1 VGLTYALGEG
11 RQTLLRASYARFAEQ
26 IENTDVF
33 RINPVSTAYAYFLHT
48 DVNVN
53 SRFDAGEPVRLFAFA
68 GFNPDDPAA
77 LVNPNVNDPGLDP
90 QMTDE
95 LILGV
100 EHSLMPELVVGI
112 QGTYRLITDVHE
124 LRGLLDPSACAAG
137 VGARGPAG
145 TCMITRNDYV
155 QVDTFAGTLPD
166 GTPYS
171 VPVFDLTAAATDAD
185 TGGSLLVNSEAERE
199 YMGVNV
205 NFTKRLSNRWMARG
219 YLNWAET
226 IWNLDDGFFLFDDP
240 TNISGSFDD
249 DGAVFA
255 EQSAGSGN
263 KGDIWLQSTWS
274 ANLNGMYQVAPDR
287 PWGFNLAA
295 NLFARE
301 GYPLPYFRNFTGNE
315 GTKAVQVVNEF
326 DQFRTDDILTTDLR
340 VEKDIPFAE
349 NLSATISLD
358 AFNVFNENY
367 VLQRERN
374 LGLGSANFLDETLSP
389 RIYRLGF
396 RLNWR

>member
-1 VGLTYALGEG
+1 
-11 RQTLLRASYARFAEQ
+11 
-26 IENTDVF
+26 
-33 RINPVSTAYAYFLHT
+33 
-48 DVNVN
+48 
-53 SRFDAGEPVRLFAFA
+53 
-68 GFNPDDPAA
+68 
-77 LVNPNVNDPGLDP
+77 
-90 QMTDE
+90 
-95 LILGV
+95 
-100 EHSLMPELVVGI
+100 
-112 QGTYRLITDVHE
+112 
-124 LRGLLDPSACAAG
+124 
-137 VGARGPAG
+137 
-145 TCMITRNDYV
+145 MITRNDYV

-287 PWGFNLAA
+287 PWGFNLSASVQ
-295 NLFARE
+295 ARE
-301 GYPLPYFRNFTGNE
+301 GYPIVYFDTTVTSDDENRNIGVLT
-315 GTKAVQVVNEF
+315 
-326 DQFRTDDILTTDLR
+326 DYDDFRLDDVATVDLR
-340 VEKDIPFAE
+340 VEKEFA
-349 NLSATISLD
+349 LTSAVNFTFGIDVFNVTNEGTELNRQRNLD
-358 AFNVFNENY
+358 ATNRF
-367 VLQRERN
+367 
-374 LGLGSANFLDETLSP
+374 FLADNISP
-389 RIYRLGF
+389 RIYRLGV
-396 RLNWR
+396 RLGWK

>member
-1 VGLTYALGEG
+1 MSRAACMFVGKAAG
-11 RQTLLRASYARFAEQ
+11 
-26 IENTDVF
+26 VF
-33 RINPVSTAYAYFLHT
+33 LS
-48 DVNVN
+48 
-53 SRFDAGEPVRLFAFA
+53 
-68 GFNPDDPAA
+68 A
-77 LVNPNVNDPGLDP
+77 LVLAGGESARGQTCVGDCDADGKVLVS
-90 QMTDE
+90 E

-100 EHSLMPELVVGI
+100 EHSLLPELVIGI

-124 LRGLLDPSACAAG
+124 TRRLLDPSACAAG
-137 VGARGPAG
+137 IGARNPGG
-145 TCMITRNDYV
+145 TCVVTRNDYV
-155 QVDTFAGTLPD
+155 FRSNLTGSLPD
-166 GTPYS
+166 GSSYS
-171 VPVFDLTAAATDAD
+171 VPVFELSSAANAAR
-185 TGGSLLVNSEAERE
+185 TGGFLLTNSEAERE
-199 YMGVNV
+199 YTGVNV

-219 YLNWAET
+219 YFNYGET
-226 IWNLDDGFFLFDDP
+226 TWNLDDGFFLYDDP
-240 TNISGSFDD
+240 TNVSGSFDD

-263 KGDIWLQSTWS
+263 KGDVWLQSTWS

-287 PWGFNLAA
+287 PWGFNIAA

-301 GYPLPYFRNFTGNE
+301 GYPLPYFRNAAARE
-315 GTKAVQVVNEF
+315 GGKQVAVAEF
-326 DQFRTDDILTTDLR
+326 DRFRTDDILTTDLR
-340 VEKDIPFAE
+340 VEKDIPFAD

-374 LGLGSANFLDETLSP
+374 LGLGTANFLDETLSP